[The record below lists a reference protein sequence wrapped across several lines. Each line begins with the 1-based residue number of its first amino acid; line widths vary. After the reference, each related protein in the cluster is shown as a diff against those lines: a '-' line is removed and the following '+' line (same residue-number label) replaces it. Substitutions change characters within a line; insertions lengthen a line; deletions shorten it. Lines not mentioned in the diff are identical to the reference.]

1 MTRAEAFRDLG
12 LEPGAKPDD
21 IRRAYLRGVKTR
33 KPEVDPEGFRRLR
46 EAFELLSANAQ
57 PSREAPPA
65 STAPTADVRRPAPV
79 DPRAAWMADLVAAL
93 RAEPDLEQSIRR
105 LRQAIREEPAIPD
118 LRWWLVRDL
127 LEAKRPREAAEAL
140 RQGDAA
146 GLPGFLRELA
156 RGFPDLLTPPEMER
170 LAQSDDP
177 ETLAALA
184 EAHAR
189 RGDAAT
195 AATLCQRA
203 FQLADVQGDLAH
215 PTPQQVIRI
224 LLLLQGQGAFA
235 ASLSLQGQL
244 HWRMASGRMPRVP
257 AGEQAALWAL
267 VCELHE
273 LSTAFHQGAR
283 KAIAVAAL
291 AGDPGAAVRPV
302 WQIARGCGEQSRR
315 YAEMLQPLPI
325 LNRLFY
331 DIFLRAA
338 PEPAAPAPVQPP
350 PVQQQQTVRWTV
362 DPRAVVIAV
371 AVLFLYGLIFF
382 FTDALKSPPSPAA
395 PAATATAPE
404 PAASGASLVPALLAA
419 CPRDRLTADLAEP
432 CRQARAALDALRS
445 VEPDCTAAK
454 AALYRMRANG
464 IPRQGPLSDLAA
476 QLSAAYHERCP

>member
-1 MTRAEAFRDLG
+1 
-12 LEPGAKPDD
+12 
-21 IRRAYLRGVKTR
+21 
-33 KPEVDPEGFRRLR
+33 
-46 EAFELLSANAQ
+46 
-57 PSREAPPA
+57 
-65 STAPTADVRRPAPV
+65 
-79 DPRAAWMADLVAAL
+79 
-93 RAEPDLEQSIRR
+93 
-105 LRQAIREEPAIPD
+105 
-118 LRWWLVRDL
+118 
-127 LEAKRPREAAEAL
+127 
-140 RQGDAA
+140 
-146 GLPGFLRELA
+146 
-156 RGFPDLLTPPEMER
+156 
-170 LAQSDDP
+170 
-177 ETLAALA
+177 
-184 EAHAR
+184 
-189 RGDAAT
+189 
-195 AATLCQRA
+195 
-203 FQLADVQGDLAH
+203 
-215 PTPQQVIRI
+215 
-224 LLLLQGQGAFA
+224 
-235 ASLSLQGQL
+235 
-244 HWRMASGRMPRVP
+244 
-257 AGEQAALWAL
+257 LWAL